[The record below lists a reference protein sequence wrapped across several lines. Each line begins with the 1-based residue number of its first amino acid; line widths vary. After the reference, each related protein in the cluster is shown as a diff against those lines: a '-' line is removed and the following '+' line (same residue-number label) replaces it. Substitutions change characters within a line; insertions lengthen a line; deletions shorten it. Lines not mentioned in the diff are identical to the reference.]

1 MQKLFFILIFSFFI
15 CRQSI
20 SADCSS
26 IEINPEIKITSSYG
40 KLLYD
45 TSKNISQITELA
57 KKFNL
62 VEKGVF
68 AAGLSTV
75 NINFDITINTFGK
88 PINKSKFCIIPSEI
102 NIFLGL
108 NSPIIYL
115 SNELEKNSCEY
126 KLVLRHEQ
134 THQQINKTTLEYFLP
149 IFKKAVK
156 RIIKKIEPIE
166 TEDIKNIE
174 KITGELT
181 IKYNKKLTPLVD
193 FIKKEMLK
201 EQYKLDNTDN
211 YQFENSLCSQ
221 N

>member
-20 SADCSS
+20 SADCSD

-45 TSKNISQITELA
+45 TSKNTSQITELA

-88 PINKSKFCIIPSEI
+88 PINNSKFCIIPSEI

-149 IFKKAVK
+149 IFKNAVK
-156 RIIKKIEPIE
+156 RIIKKVEIIE

-181 IKYNKKLTPLVD
+181 VKYNKKLTPLVD
-193 FIKKEMLK
+193 FIKNEMLK

-211 YQFENSLCSQ
+211 YQFENSLCFQ